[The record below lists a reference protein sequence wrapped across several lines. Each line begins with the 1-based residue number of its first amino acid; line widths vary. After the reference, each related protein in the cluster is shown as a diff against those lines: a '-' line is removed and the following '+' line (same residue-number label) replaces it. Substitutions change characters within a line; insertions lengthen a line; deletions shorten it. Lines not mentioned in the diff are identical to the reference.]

1 MGYIDPGQ
9 LDLALRELFLNA
21 REAMETEGGGITLT
35 AENVTRSGRVHPE
48 RNIGQYIRITLQDQG
63 VGIERENLTNVF
75 DPYFSSKVR
84 GNGKGMGLG
93 LTIVSSIIHQH
104 QGYIDIES
112 TKGEGTTVHI
122 EIPAVT
128 E

>member
-1 MGYIDPGQ
+1 FGFVGPGQ

-21 REAMETEGGGITLT
+21 QEAMGDEGVITLS
-35 AENVTRSGRVHPE
+35 AENITRAGQVHSE
-48 RNIGQYIRITLQDQG
+48 RHEGKFIRITLQDQG
-63 VGIERENLTNVF
+63 VGIERKELANVF

-93 LTIVSSIIHQH
+93 LTIASSIIHQH

-112 TKGEGTTVHI
+112 TPGVGTTVHV
-122 EIPAVT
+122 ELPAAT